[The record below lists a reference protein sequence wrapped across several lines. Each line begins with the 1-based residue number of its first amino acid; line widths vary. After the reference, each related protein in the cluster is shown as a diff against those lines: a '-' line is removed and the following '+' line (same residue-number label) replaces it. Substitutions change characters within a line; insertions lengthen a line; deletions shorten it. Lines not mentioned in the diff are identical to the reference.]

1 MTEVLYIVSLAG
13 LIVSFFKSKKK
24 TKMVLKKAYKSF
36 MNILPQMLGIMM
48 LVGFSLSIL
57 SPEQISSLVGE
68 NSGYLGTFVA
78 AVVGSI
84 SLLPGFVAFPLA
96 AALKNN
102 GAGYMQLAALISSLM
117 MVGIITLPV
126 EISYFGKKAS
136 ITRNVL
142 AFFFSIIVAIV
153 IGAILA

>member
-1 MTEVLYIVSLAG
+1 
-13 LIVSFFKSKKK
+13 
-24 TKMVLKKAYKSF
+24 MVLKKAYKSF